1 LLPAEMFGSLSKRE
15 KDQIFNKHLVT
26 QPTNKKEESD
36 SDPESKKWDTELDL
50 AKEKSKAFDVLA
62 KLVP

>member
-1 LLPAEMFGSLSKRE
+1 MPADMFGSMSKRE
-15 KDQIFNKHLVT
+15 KDNLFKAKIKAPKS
-26 QPTNKKEESD
+26 QPTENLSD
-36 SDPESKKWDTELDL
+36 DNEGVQWDPELDL